1 MVRMLTK
8 LFAHSLFAMIGWTYR
23 NNMPPG
29 IRQSVMIAAPH
40 TSKWDFFYTRLAFVQ
55 MGIPV
60 RITIENR
67 YMKFPYG
74 SFIRF
79 LGGIGIDRRP
89 KREGEER
96 PSMVKAMVDLFNR
109 HKDLVMLVT
118 PEGSR
123 CLRTKWKT
131 GFYHVA
137 VLANVPVALGYLDY
151 EKKEAGVSKVI
162 YPSGDMKRDL
172 KEIMAFYKDKVACK
186 PGQFSIDLDYDS

>member
-1 MVRMLTK
+1 
-8 LFAHSLFAMIGWTYR
+8 
-23 NNMPPG
+23 MPPG

-40 TSKWDFFYTRLAFVQ
+40 TSKWDFLYTRLAFVL

-60 RITIENR
+60 KITIENR

-74 SFIRF
+74 TFIRA

-89 KREGEER
+89 KKEGEER
-96 PSMVKAMVDLFNR
+96 PSMVKAMVDLF
-109 HKDLVMLVT
+109 KKYDDFVMLVT
-118 PEGSR
+118 PEGTR
-123 CLRTKWKT
+123 NLRTRWKT

-151 EKKEAGVSKVI
+151 GKKEAGVSKVV

-172 KEIMAFYKDKVACK
+172 REIMAFYKNIVAHTPAK
-186 PGQFSIDLDYDS
+186 FSIDLEYDS